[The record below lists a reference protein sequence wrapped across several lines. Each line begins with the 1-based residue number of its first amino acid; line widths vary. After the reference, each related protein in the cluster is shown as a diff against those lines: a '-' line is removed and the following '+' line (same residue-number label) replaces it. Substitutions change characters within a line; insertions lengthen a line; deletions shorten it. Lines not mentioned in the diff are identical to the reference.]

1 MEDFDESML
10 AVAGVYA
17 QVLFDLA
24 RERDREEQVARQLGE
39 LCRHM
44 DEDEDFAVFV
54 TSEAIDDDSRGRSL
68 ERLFRGRLDDTLLDT
83 LQVMNA
89 KGRLGLLGALHEQFT
104 HVRHVGHNQVEVT
117 VTSAVP
123 LGRRERR
130 ELIDMLQRM
139 TGKEIVLEQRV
150 NQIVLGGLVVKIG
163 DHLLDASLATQLKQ
177 MRRNL
182 LVRAGEEIHSGKEY
196 LAQA

>member
-1 MEDFDESML
+1 ML

-24 RERDREEQVARQLGE
+24 RERDQEEQVARQLGE

-68 ERLFRGRLDDTLLDT
+68 ERLFRGRLTDTLLDA

-123 LGRRERR
+123 LGKRERR
-130 ELIDMLQRM
+130 QLVELLEGM

-150 NQIVLGGLVVKIG
+150 DESLLGGLMVEIG

-182 LVRAGEEIHSGKEY
+182 LARAGAEIHGGTDY